1 MAAKSSLG
9 RQDCGV
15 GAAGGAGSAGG
26 GGGGGTDTSRV
37 SSVSSQ
43 FSDAPQPSPS
53 SHSSTP
59 SWCEEPAQS
68 NMDISTGHMI
78 LVNPHAHIYRHTKMF
93 ISFPFG
99 LHFSTLKALQLFC
112 PHIVMYVCSYKE
124 CFV

>member
-1 MAAKSSLG
+1 MAAKTSLG

-15 GAAGGAGSAGG
+15 GAAGGAGSAG

-78 LVNPHAHIYRHTKMF
+78 LVNTLAPIR
-93 ISFPFG
+93 PFC
-99 LHFSTLKALQLFC
+99 LHFALQPF
-112 PHIVMYVCSYKE
+112 PSHIVKCMICSYKE
-124 CFV
+124 FFVVVYS

>member
-1 MAAKSSLG
+1 MSQDLCRQHMAAKSSLG

-15 GAAGGAGSAGG
+15 GVAGGAGPGAVGG

-78 LVNPHAHIYRHTKMF
+78 LVDIFFYNKKCQFTIRMITAVNC
-93 ISFPFG
+93 S
-99 LHFSTLKALQLFC
+99 
-112 PHIVMYVCSYKE
+112 VCFEYLMLLTQ
-124 CFV
+124 

>member
-1 MAAKSSLG
+1 MAAKSSMG

-15 GAAGGAGSAGG
+15 GAAGGAGAGGGG

-78 LVNPHAHIYRHTKMF
+78 LVD
-93 ISFPFG
+93 
-99 LHFSTLKALQLFC
+99 TLYPYLPTQKIEFTLS
-112 PHIVMYVCSYKE
+112 VNS
-124 CFV
+124 

>member
-1 MAAKSSLG
+1 MQHVLQFVSSLFLISQDLCRQHMAAKSSLG

-15 GAAGGAGSAGG
+15 GAAGGAGPA
-26 GGGGGTDTSRV
+26 GGGGTDTSRV

-78 LVNPHAHIYRHTKMF
+78 LVDMQTPIYRCGGKNEKLA
-93 ISFPFG
+93 SSG
-99 LHFSTLKALQLFC
+99 
-112 PHIVMYVCSYKE
+112 
-124 CFV
+124 

>member
-1 MAAKSSLG
+1 MQHVLQFVRRLSLTFSIFFLSQDLCRQHMAAKSSLG

-15 GAAGGAGSAGG
+15 GAAGGAGSGGGGG

-78 LVNPHAHIYRHTKMF
+78 LVDTHTPIYKC
-93 ISFPFG
+93 
-99 LHFSTLKALQLFC
+99 K
-112 PHIVMYVCSYKE
+112 K
-124 CFV
+124 

>member
-1 MAAKSSLG
+1 MQHVLQFVSSLFLISQDLCRQHMAAKSSLG

-15 GAAGGAGSAGG
+15 GAAGGAGPGGGG

-78 LVNPHAHIYRHTKMF
+78 LVDMQPPIYRCGEK
-93 ISFPFG
+93 
-99 LHFSTLKALQLFC
+99 
-112 PHIVMYVCSYKE
+112 KE
-124 CFV
+124 K